1 MPIAMMPLRRGVT
14 LSSAG
19 LAALMYGL
27 VQAGENGWGDPSAVV
42 PSFIGLAGLV
52 AFFLWEARLTAR
64 PGGEPLIDLTLFR
77 SRSFSWGI
85 VLAAGGIFGMFGVL
99 FTLPQYLQAIVGLD
113 AQGAGVRF
121 LPAIAGMALGAIP
134 ADRIA
139 SRIGP
144 KFTVALGFGVLTV
157 GMFAGSFM
165 TAQSSD
171 GYLSA
176 WTFLV
181 GIGAGMGLATAASI
195 AILGSVLNS
204 TYQGRLHLGGLPADA
219 AGAVEKS
226 VFGGIAVA
234 RQLGSPQ
241 LLDSVRTAF
250 VAGMDDASK
259 VAGVVALAAAVLALA
274 VLPRRAAVA
283 QEGEDAVTEPAGST
297 GAAATPGVT
306 M

>member
-1 MPIAMMPLRRGVT
+1 
-14 LSSAG
+14 
-19 LAALMYGL
+19 
-27 VQAGENGWGDPSAVV
+27 
-42 PSFIGLAGLV
+42 
-52 AFFLWEARLTAR
+52 
-64 PGGEPLIDLTLFR
+64 
-77 SRSFSWGI
+77 
-85 VLAAGGIFGMFGVL
+85 
-99 FTLPQYLQAIVGLD
+99 
-113 AQGAGVRF
+113 
-121 LPAIAGMALGAIP
+121 
-134 ADRIA
+134 
-139 SRIGP
+139 
-144 KFTVALGFGVLTV
+144 
-157 GMFAGSFM
+157 
-165 TAQSSD
+165 
-171 GYLSA
+171 
-176 WTFLV
+176 
-181 GIGAGMGLATAASI
+181 MGLATAASI
-195 AILGSVLNS
+195 AIVELSVERSGVGAALLQAVIKLGPAFGATILGSVLNS

-234 RQLGSPQ
+234 PQ